1 LTLSWTRQP
10 VGCANFRVLAD
21 AGERSRPL
29 RSLSSLMTTTSGR
42 PHLAGIAQDLTTA
55 EHMEQAVAIAQ
66 ALKAPWARASAL
78 AGLVKVLAGRA
89 QMDDAFTLAR
99 TMRIDSVRASA
110 LTDVTRRLADA
121 GEVDRAVDAAEQAL

>member
-1 LTLSWTRQP
+1 MP
-10 VGCANFRVLAD
+10 
-21 AGERSRPL
+21 GERSRPL
-29 RSLSSLMTTTSGR
+29 RSLSSLMTTSGQ
-42 PHLAGIAQDLTTA
+42 PHWPGIAQALTTA